1 MAEFFLGI
9 DTSNYTTSAALVKD
23 GEVILNVKRPV
34 QVKEGEHG
42 IRQSDAVFSHVKSL
56 PDVLAEIGAQELTA
70 VGVSTRPRDVEGSY
84 MPCFLAGKAAAVG
97 IASLGGLPLYEVS
110 HQWGHLMAAL
120 YGADRTDLFGQDFL
134 AFHVSGGTTELLRVR
149 GQEVEKVGGTLDLN
163 AGQVIDRIG
172 VKMGVPFPAGKGLE
186 EIALSFSET
195 DCHSRVQGLTCNL
208 SGLENKADALLSAG
222 ESRERVAAYVLK
234 SVCRTLEKLTENAFA
249 EFGKQPVLYAGGV
262 MSNSLIKE
270 ALTRKF
276 RTHAHFAPPV
286 YSADNAAGVALLAQR
301 MHRERTGMQ

>member
-1 MAEFFLGI
+1 
-9 DTSNYTTSAALVKD
+9 
-23 GEVILNVKRPV
+23 
-34 QVKEGEHG
+34 
-42 IRQSDAVFSHVKSL
+42 
-56 PDVLAEIGAQELTA
+56 
-70 VGVSTRPRDVEGSY
+70 
-84 MPCFLAGKAAAVG
+84 
-97 IASLGGLPLYEVS
+97 
-110 HQWGHLMAAL
+110 MAAL
-120 YGADRTDLFGQDFL
+120 YGAGRVDLYGKDFL

-149 GQEVEKVGGTLDLN
+149 GREVEKVGGTLDLN

-186 EIALSFSET
+186 EFALPFSET
-195 DCHSRVQGLTCNL
+195 DCHSRVQGLSCNL

-222 ESRERVAAYVLK
+222 QSRERVAAYVLK

-270 ALTRKF
+270 ALQKRF
-276 RTHAHFAPPV
+276 RGYAHFAPPV

-301 MHRERTGMQ
+301 MNRETMN

>member
-34 QVKEGEHG
+34 QVKEGDHG

-56 PDVLAEIGAQELTA
+56 PEVLAEIGARKLTA

-84 MPCFLAGKAAAVG
+84 MPCFLAGKAAATG
-97 IASLGGLPLYEVS
+97 IASLGGVPLYEVS

-120 YGADRTDLFGQDFL
+120 YGAGREDLYGKDFL

-149 GQEVEKVGGTLDLN
+149 GRDVEKVGGTLDLN

-186 EIALSFSET
+186 EISMPFADT
-195 DCHSRVQGLTCNL
+195 DCYSHVRGLECNL
-208 SGLENKADALLSAG
+208 SGLENKADALLAAG

-270 ALTRKF
+270 ALQKRF
-276 RTHAHFAPPV
+276 RGYAHFAPPV
-286 YSADNAAGVALLAQR
+286 YSADNAAGVALLAER
-301 MHRERTGMQ
+301 MHRDSMK

>member
-9 DTSNYTTSAALVKD
+9 DTSNYTTSAALVRD
-23 GEVILNVKRPV
+23 GEVLLNVKRPV
-34 QVKEGEHG
+34 QVKDGDHG

-56 PDVLAEIGAQELTA
+56 PEVLAEIGAQELTA

-97 IASLGGLPLYEVS
+97 IASLGGVPLYEVS

-120 YGADRTDLFGQDFL
+120 YGAGRCDLYGKDFL
-134 AFHVSGGTTELLRVR
+134 AFHVSGGTTELRVR
-149 GQEVEKVGGTLDLN
+149 GREVEKVGGTLDLN

-172 VKMGVPFPAGKGLE
+172 VKMGVPFPAGRGLE
-186 EIALSFSET
+186 EIALPFSET
-195 DCHSRVQGLTCNL
+195 DCYSHVRGLSCNL
-208 SGLENKADALLSAG
+208 SGLENKADALLAAG
-222 ESRERVAAYVLK
+222 ETREKVAAYVLK

-262 MSNSLIKE
+262 MSNRLIKE
-270 ALTRKF
+270 ALQKRF
-276 RTHAHFAPPV
+276 HSFAHFAPPV
-286 YSADNAAGVALLAQR
+286 YSADNAAGVALLAER
-301 MHRERTGMQ
+301 MHQER

>member
-9 DTSNYTTSAALVKD
+9 DTSNYTTSAALVRD

-56 PDVLAEIGAQELTA
+56 PEVLTEIGAQKLTA

-84 MPCFLAGKAAAVG
+84 MPCFLAGIAAATG
-97 IASLGGLPLYEVS
+97 IASLSGVPLYEVS

-120 YGADRTDLFGQDFL
+120 YGAGRVDLYGKDFL

-149 GQEVEKVGGTLDLN
+149 GREVEKVGGTLDLN

-172 VKMGVPFPAGKGLE
+172 VKMGVPFPAGKGLD
-186 EIALSFSET
+186 EIALPFADT
-195 DCHSRVQGLTCNL
+195 DCYSHVRALTCNL

-249 EFGKQPVLYAGGV
+249 AFGKQPVLYAGGV

-270 ALTRKF
+270 SLQKRF
-276 RTHAHFAPPV
+276 RGYAYFAPPV
-286 YSADNAAGVALLAQR
+286 YSADNAAGVALLAER
-301 MHRERTGMQ
+301 AHRENMN

>member
-56 PDVLAEIGAQELTA
+56 PEVLTEIGAQELTA
-70 VGVSTRPRDVEGSY
+70 VAVSTRPRDVEGSY
-84 MPCFLAGKAAAVG
+84 MPCFLAGKAVAIG
-97 IASLGGLPLYEVS
+97 IASLGGVPLYEVS

-120 YGADRTDLFGQDFL
+120 YGAGRVDLYGKDFL

-149 GQEVEKVGGTLDLN
+149 GREVEKVGGTLDLN

-186 EIALSFSET
+186 EIALPFTET
-195 DCHSRVQGLTCNL
+195 DCYSHVRELSCNL

-222 ESRERVAAYVLK
+222 ESRKKVAAYVLK

-270 ALTRKF
+270 ALQKRF
-276 RTHAHFAPPV
+276 RGLAHFAPPV
-286 YSADNAAGVALLAQR
+286 YSADNAAGVALLAER
-301 MHRERTGMQ
+301 MHRETMK

>member
-56 PDVLAEIGAQELTA
+56 PEVLTEIGAQELVA

-84 MPCFLAGKAAAVG
+84 MPCFLAGKAAATG
-97 IASLGGLPLYEVS
+97 IASLSGVPLYEVS

-120 YGADRTDLFGQDFL
+120 YGAGRVDLYGKDFL

-149 GQEVEKVGGTLDLN
+149 GREVEKVGGTLDLN

-186 EIALSFSET
+186 EIALPFADT
-195 DCHSRVQGLTCNL
+195 DCYSHVRGLECNL

-262 MSNSLIKE
+262 MSNGLIKE
-270 ALTRKF
+270 ALQKRF
-276 RTHAHFAPPV
+276 RGYAHFAPPV

-301 MHRERTGMQ
+301 MHQEQNSEA

>member
-1 MAEFFLGI
+1 MAEYFLGI
-9 DTSNYTTSAALVKD
+9 DTSNYTTSAALVRD

-56 PDVLAEIGAQELTA
+56 PDVLAEIGTQSLTA

-84 MPCFLAGKAAAVG
+84 MPCFLAGKAAATG
-97 IASLGGLPLYEVS
+97 IASLNGLPLYEVS

-120 YGADRTDLFGQDFL
+120 YGAGRLDLYGKDFL

-149 GQEVEKVGGTLDLN
+149 GRAVEKVGGTLDLN

-172 VKMGVPFPAGKGLE
+172 VKMGIPFPAGRGME
-186 EIALSFSET
+186 EIALPFSET
-195 DCHSRVQGLTCNL
+195 DCYSHVRGLECNL

-222 ESRERVAAYVLK
+222 QPRERVAAYVLK

-249 EFGKQPVLYAGGV
+249 KFGKQPVLYAGGV
-262 MSNSLIKE
+262 MSNRLIKE
-270 ALTRKF
+270 ALQKRF
-276 RTHAHFAPPV
+276 GAHFAPPV
-286 YSADNAAGVALLAQR
+286 YSADNAAGVALLAER
-301 MHRERTGMQ
+301 MHRERNAM

>member
-9 DTSNYTTSAALVKD
+9 DTSNYTTSAALVRD
-23 GEVILNVKRPV
+23 GEVLLNVKRPV
-34 QVKEGEHG
+34 QVKDGDHG

-56 PDVLAEIGAQELTA
+56 PEVLAEIGAQELTA

-97 IASLGGLPLYEVS
+97 IASLGGVPLYEVS

-120 YGADRTDLFGQDFL
+120 YGAGRCDLYGKDFL

-149 GQEVEKVGGTLDLN
+149 GREVEKVGGTLDLN

-172 VKMGVPFPAGKGLE
+172 VKMGVPFPAGRGLE
-186 EIALSFSET
+186 EIALPFSET
-195 DCHSRVQGLTCNL
+195 DCYSHVRGLSCNL
-208 SGLENKADALLSAG
+208 SGLENKADALLAAG
-222 ESRERVAAYVLK
+222 ETREKVAAYVLK

-262 MSNSLIKE
+262 MSNRLIKE
-270 ALTRKF
+270 ALQKRF
-276 RTHAHFAPPV
+276 HSFAHFAPPV
-286 YSADNAAGVALLAQR
+286 YSADNAAGVALLAER
-301 MHRERTGMQ
+301 MHQER

>member
-9 DTSNYTTSAALVKD
+9 DTSNYTTSAALVRD

-56 PDVLAEIGAQELTA
+56 PEVLTEIGAQKLTA

-84 MPCFLAGKAAAVG
+84 MPCFLAGKAAATG
-97 IASLGGLPLYEVS
+97 IASLSGVPLYEVS

-120 YGADRTDLFGQDFL
+120 YGAGRVDLYGKDFL

-149 GQEVEKVGGTLDLN
+149 GREVEKVGGTLDLN

-172 VKMGVPFPAGKGLE
+172 VKMDIPFPAGKGLE
-186 EIALSFSET
+186 EIALPFADT
-195 DCHSRVQGLTCNL
+195 DCYSHVRALTCNL

-249 EFGKQPVLYAGGV
+249 AFGKQPVLYAGGV

-270 ALTRKF
+270 SLQKRF
-276 RTHAHFAPPV
+276 RGYAYFAPPV
-286 YSADNAAGVALLAQR
+286 YSADNAAGVALLAER
-301 MHRERTGMQ
+301 AHRENMN

>member
-56 PDVLAEIGAQELTA
+56 PEVLTEIGAQELTA

-84 MPCFLAGKAAAVG
+84 MPCFLAGKAVATG
-97 IASLGGLPLYEVS
+97 IASLGGVPLYEVS

-120 YGADRTDLFGQDFL
+120 YGAGRVDLYGKDFL

-149 GQEVEKVGGTLDLN
+149 GREVEKVGGTLDLN

-186 EIALSFSET
+186 EIALPFTET
-195 DCHSRVQGLTCNL
+195 DCYSHVRELRCNL

-222 ESRERVAAYVLK
+222 ESRKKVAAYVLK

-270 ALTRKF
+270 ALQKRF
-276 RTHAHFAPPV
+276 RSLAHFAPPV
-286 YSADNAAGVALLAQR
+286 YSADNAAGVALLAER
-301 MHRERTGMQ
+301 MHRETMK